1 MKKKPSAVALAQSF
15 QAAKEAELREAR
27 AVVKTLEGEL
37 GAAISATHKAQEDED
52 AHLPQCKIVTV
63 MSGGRES
70 VFGPVV
76 ILRKT
81 PGGMLVVRR
90 VGEPGAKTFK
100 FTFAGH
106 SGKFVQAEKRSPYAY
121 AHRELR
127 GVPAAYMP
135 AGEAQP

>member
-27 AVVKTLEGEL
+27 TVVKTLEGEL
-37 GAAISATHKAQEDED
+37 GAAISATRKAQEDED

-70 VFGPVV
+70 FFGPAV

-81 PGGMLVVRR
+81 PGGMLVTRR
-90 VGEPGAKTFK
+90 IGEPGASAFK
-100 FTFAGH
+100 FKWH
-106 SGKFVQAEKRSPYAY
+106 EYSGKFRQAEKQSPYAY
-121 AHRELR
+121 SHRELR
-127 GVPAAYMP
+127 DVPAAYMP

>member
-1 MKKKPSAVALAQSF
+1 MKKKPSAVALAQAF
-15 QAAKEAELREAR
+15 QVAKEAELREAR
-27 AVVKTLEGEL
+27 TVVKTLEGEL
-37 GAAISATHKAQEDED
+37 GAAISATRKAQGDED

-81 PGGMLVVRR
+81 PGGMLVTRR

-100 FTFAGH
+100 FTFVGH
-106 SGKFVQAEKRSPYAY
+106 SGKFVQAEKQSSYAY

-127 GVPAAYMP
+127 DVPAAYMP
-135 AGEAQP
+135 AVEVHP